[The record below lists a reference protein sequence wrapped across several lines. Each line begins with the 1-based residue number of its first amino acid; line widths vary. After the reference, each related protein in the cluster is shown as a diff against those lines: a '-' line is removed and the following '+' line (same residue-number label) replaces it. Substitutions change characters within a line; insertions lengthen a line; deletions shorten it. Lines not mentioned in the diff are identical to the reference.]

1 MKDENLGSIAVAR
14 DRKLLLD
21 NRDVFSRLFIL

>member
-1 MKDENLGSIAVAR
+1 MKDENLGSIVVAR